1 MMADKEQKK
10 TPTASAVRA
19 AVDHNEN
26 GLKYFGQWEIEKAIE
41 SFRGATVG
49 DPDNPEYHL
58 NLARAYARSG
68 NYQEA
73 MRSLGEYLRTE
84 TDEDVAARYER
95 LFSSALDEVEET
107 LIEKMRELEMPLPQ
121 VGKGIQMWLEY
132 RITLGRKPLQ
142 VQKPASW
149 AAGLTYAVA
158 KINLVEIEPHEIAGA
173 YGVSEAGM
181 REKYR
186 ELVSTLDLMPADY
199 RYFTGDENPLD
210 KLVEAAQ
217 LLEEIY
223 GRFHES

>member
-1 MMADKEQKK
+1 MMADKNQKE
-10 TPTASAVRA
+10 TPTSSAIQDA
-19 AVDHNEN
+19 ENYNEN

-41 SFRGATVG
+41 SFRGATDG

-68 NYQEA
+68 NYQET
-73 MRSLGEYLRTE
+73 MRSLGDYLRTE

-107 LIEKMRELEMPLPQ
+107 LIENMRDLDMPLPQ

-132 RITLGRKPLQ
+132 RITLGRKPLR
-142 VQKPASW
+142 VQKPELW
-149 AAGLTYAVA
+149 AAALTFAVA
-158 KINLVEIEPHEIAGA
+158 KINLVEIEPEVIAGA
-173 YGVSEAGM
+173 YGVSLRGM

-199 RYFTGDENPLD
+199 RYFTGEENPLD

>member
-1 MMADKEQKK
+1 MTDKDRQKSSK
-10 TPTASAVRA
+10 TGALRNPVQF
-19 AVDHNEN
+19 NED
-26 GLKYFGQWEIEKAIE
+26 GLQYFGQWELEKAIE
-41 SFRGATVG
+41 SFRGATSG

-68 NYQEA
+68 DYQEA

-95 LFSSALDEVEET
+95 LFSSALDSVEEV
-107 LIEKMRELEMPLPQ
+107 LIAKMRELEMPLPQ
-121 VGKGIQMWLEY
+121 IGKGIQMWLEY

-142 VQKPASW
+142 VEAPELW
-149 AAGLTYAVA
+149 AAGLTYAVT
-158 KINLVEIEPHEIAGA
+158 KINLAEIGPEHIASF
-173 YGVSEAGM
+173 YGIKEHDL

-223 GRFHES
+223 DRFHES